1 MLGVIAQSN
10 VRDVKYCHKG
20 PYLVLLEPGGSI
32 QALSMLYNMLS
43 LIASYGKEFPID
55 TRRKWPFLVLLMGLH
70 DAHSVRRVS
79 IYVV

>member
-1 MLGVIAQSN
+1 
-10 VRDVKYCHKG
+10 
-20 PYLVLLEPGGSI
+20 
-32 QALSMLYNMLS
+32 MLS